1 MHLRQRSGGEGPAID
16 RREDLVERAAE
27 VALDERPQR
36 LEGPRRHR
44 VVELAQ
50 LLDEGRREEV
60 GPRAQHLGDLREAA
74 GQRERDAL
82 DFAGRRAVRALP
94 VGIGRRP
101 ASGAI
106 ARQEQQIAGQD
117 AHNRQRHAQDSDDS
131 EVPDH
136 EAAARPG
143 YRGRDSS

>member
-1 MHLRQRSGGEGPAID
+1 MKGAGQEVGARAEHLRG
-16 RREDLVERAAE
+16 
-27 VALDERPQR
+27 
-36 LEGPRRHR
+36 
-44 VVELAQ
+44 
-50 LLDEGRREEV
+50 
-60 GPRAQHLGDLREAA
+60 LREAA
-74 GQRERDAL
+74 GERERDAL
-82 DFAGRRAVRALP
+82 DLAGRGAVRALP

-117 AHNRQRHAQDSDDS
+117 AHDRQRHAQHSDDS

-143 YRGRDSS
+143 YRSRDSS